1 MKPGER
7 IKILRMLSGFT
18 QEKLAALA
26 GVNRASLVSWERGDY
41 NPSAPAAE
49 SLGKVLLSPP
59 GYFLFGT
66 PSPVSGYWEPSPPK
80 VNKYIN
86 SYLQDLESLFPAF
99 CSENEITFCAY
110 YSADNGRL
118 LFLGR
123 PDSPLKFLLL
133 LKPLFLESFSAITSG
148 LELREIAGLKGHP
161 PVMLGFLE
169 SDTIETLSMY
179 FRFAKADGL
188 TVDTDA
194 ISTAFLKVK
203 KVRGAK
209 TEEDTKSLIKNA
221 FLQFHFVLQEFDP
234 PDSWYPTT
242 TRAPTLIDVL
252 SDFFERIYEEV
263 EEKSLIWGG
272 ELDKELAD
280 MIRRFLKG
288 QGFKERKRNGNK
300 G

>member
-18 QEKLAALA
+18 QEKLAELA

-66 PSPVSGYWEPSPPK
+66 PSPLSGYWEPSPPK
-80 VNKYIN
+80 VNKYIKA
-86 SYLQDLESLFPAF
+86 YLQDWESLFPAF
-99 CSENEITFCAY
+99 CSENQISFCVY
-110 YSADNGRL
+110 YSADNGML

-123 PDSPLKFLLL
+123 PDSPLKFFLQ

-148 LELREIAGLKGHP
+148 LELKEIAGLIGYP
-161 PVMLGFLE
+161 PISLAFLE
-169 SDTIETLSMY
+169 ADTIETLSIF
-179 FRFAKADGL
+179 FRFAQAEGL

-209 TEEDTKSLIKNA
+209 TEEDTKSLIRNA

-234 PDSWYPTT
+234 PDSWYPTSP
-242 TRAPTLIDVL
+242 RAPTLIEVL

-263 EEKSLIWGG
+263 EKRSLVWGG
-272 ELDKELAD
+272 ELDKDLAD
-280 MIRRFLKG
+280 MLRRFLRG
-288 QGFKERKRNGNK
+288 QGFKERENRDR
-300 G
+300 